1 MNLITALTV
10 LIASMHLATAESN
23 YVYNTEM
30 TDEVV
35 TQQMVYKTSR
45 DGRFLK
51 NYLKYAFVYD
61 DQECL
66 KQKEVMK
73 WNEEKQQWEK
83 SHSLYYIYDQAGFS
97 VNYAL
102 WNPKQADYSEVVAK
116 QAYNQ
121 LPGGDVAVTL
131 YRWDEASEDWA
142 MQNSFQMAQAEN
154 NLMAARN

>member
-10 LIASMHLATAESN
+10 LIASMRLATAESN

-61 DQECL
+61 DQERL

-73 WNEEKQQWEK
+73 WNEK

-102 WNPKQADYSEVVAK
+102 WNPKHADYSEVVAK

-142 MQNSFQMAQAEN
+142 MQNSFQMAQADN